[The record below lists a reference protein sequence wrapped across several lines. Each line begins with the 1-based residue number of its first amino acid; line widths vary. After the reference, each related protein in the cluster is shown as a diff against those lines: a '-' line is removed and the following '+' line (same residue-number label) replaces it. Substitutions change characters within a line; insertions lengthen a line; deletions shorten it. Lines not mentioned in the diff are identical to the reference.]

1 MIKSL
6 FAIVVISLFIVF
18 GCGKENSQNPKVV
31 LDNRDGVASDL
42 FNLGARAQ
50 LYYRQ
55 DGTRSFIGF
64 KIPTNL
70 IETKN
75 GKYSLESV
83 LDQSIAIVGVGKLKG
98 NDNLNPIKIMIKI
111 LPDRIEP
118 INEIN

>member
-6 FAIVVISLFIVF
+6 FVIVVISLLMVLS
-18 GCGKENSQNPKVV
+18 CGKENSQNPKSV

-55 DGTRSFIGF
+55 EGAGSFVGF
-64 KIPTNL
+64 KISTNF
-70 IETKN
+70 IETNN
-75 GKYSLESV
+75 GKYSLENV
-83 LDQSIAIVGVGKLKG
+83 LAQSISIVGVGKLKG
-98 NDNLNPIKIMIKI
+98 NDNINPIKIVIKI

-118 INEIN
+118 VNEIN